1 MQESRLFKIVY
12 YLLKH
17 GRSTAPE
24 LSEKF
29 EVSVRTIYRD
39 IDTLSSAGIP
49 VYAVQGKG
57 GGISI
62 LDHFVLDKSL
72 FSETEQQQ
80 ILMALQGITV
90 AQGEHSEELLTKLG
104 AMFQA
109 KAVSWIEVDFSGWV
123 QNEPGQ
129 DVFNLIKDS
138 IFQKNVI
145 RFQYF
150 SSGSGK
156 TVRRVRPAKL
166 IFKSKNW
173 YLYGFCLEKND
184 YRFFKL
190 TRIKALEILP
200 ETFSQDFITP
210 VLEKEIRSEKLI
222 TVKLKFDK
230 DMAFRV
236 YDEFTGEITE
246 DQEGNLILSTELP
259 DHEILYSYILSFAAG
274 VEVLEPQ
281 AVREGIKKKL
291 EEIQKKYG

>member
-123 QNEPGQ
+123 QNKPGQ

-246 DQEGNLILSTELP
+246 DQEGNLILSTKLP